1 MSEPRLTEEELT
13 ALRAL
18 DTPTI
23 CNALEV
29 VAPER
34 RGYGYTTDPLVCA
47 FPDLPPMVGYAR
59 TATIRA
65 MRPSGLSDIE
75 ARDVRIAYYEHVSK
89 GDGEPKIAVIQ
100 DLDGTRAGYGA
111 FWGEVN
117 SNIHK
122 ALGCLGVVTDGCV
135 RDLTAIPEG
144 FQMLAGS
151 IKPSHAYVHIV
162 DFGRQVNVGG
172 MAVSD
177 GDLIHADRHGAVVIP
192 HAVARR
198 VADAA
203 RQVADKE
210 AVILDVCRGPG
221 FSFEK
226 LKAAMVGPKDIH

>member
-1 MSEPRLTEEELT
+1 MTEAPLT
-13 ALRAL
+13 AAELAELRSL
-18 DTPTI
+18 DTPTV

-59 TATIRA
+59 TATYRS

-75 ARDVRIAYYEHVSK
+75 ARDVRIGYYEHVSK
-89 GDGEPKIAVIQ
+89 GSGPKISVIQ
-100 DLDGTRAGYGA
+100 DLDGSRAGYGA

-144 FQMLAGS
+144 FQLLAGS
-151 IKPSHAYVHIV
+151 IKPSHAFGHIV
-162 DFGRQVNVGG
+162 DFGRQVNVAG
-172 MAVSD
+172 MAVND

-192 HAVARR
+192 MSVARR
-198 VADAA
+198 VVEAA
-203 RQVADKE
+203 RQVGDKE
-210 AVILDVCRGPG
+210 AIILNVCRGPG
-221 FSFEK
+221 FTFEK
-226 LKAAMVGPKDIH
+226 LKAAMIGPKDVH